1 MLCAFANE
9 QFNVLLFSL
18 GCKQQNSSSVMF
30 EELVMLLPLEQ
41 ERPSQ
46 IIKKTT
52 IKNVKCCADN
62 IFNGKKPLE
71 KCEIDAFYL

>member
-41 ERPSQ
+41 ERPSL
-46 IIKKTT
+46 IIKKQNK
-52 IKNVKCCADN
+52 IKKKLQLKMLNVLLI
-62 IFNGKKPLE
+62 IFLME
-71 KCEIDAFYL
+71 KSH